1 MGTEIIGGLI
11 IGFFAKDWLG
21 RIILPCAVGII
32 ACVQLFF
39 ALRKNPLAS
48 RHRKAMRTEGMSEN
62 EIAEVE
68 QTCKQISGR
77 PLAASGIAGWKL
89 YAWQF
94 TWSSLTALPFSLIAG
109 AIRVFLIDR

>member
-11 IGFFAKDWLG
+11 VGFFAKDWLG
-21 RIILPCAVGII
+21 RILLPCAVGVIG
-32 ACVQLFF
+32 CVELFF

-48 RHRKAMRTEGMSEN
+48 RHRKAMRTEGMSES
-62 EIAEVE
+62 EIEEVE
-68 QTCKQISGR
+68 HTFKQMSR
-77 PLAASGIAGWKL
+77 MPFEASGITGWKL

-94 TWSSLTALPFSLIAG
+94 IWSSLTALPFSLIAG